1 MASTHVEATSLGFG
15 LEVAV
20 ARVTPERSRAF
31 ADRVAEVAETFRMLD
46 YPSKPGLAVLAFSP
60 DSADGSTTEA
70 LIWTPTPRRE
80 ARQLIIHPG
89 RHADVHLAGFSAQ
102 ILVAPSAFPYLVRY
116 RLTGSGFAARW
127 STRSGEDAAA
137 ILASGPM
144 HTRSRTSG
152 ASLFCLPTGARQP
165 YFEEL
170 CRGDVQAIVER
181 FMAAPEGT
189 LDFAPRETGV
199 TSRLGDLE
207 LPPNHPVDVLPVGE
221 PVPFDRLA
229 PAPDDPPVCRLTI
242 STRRGEWTLKLG
254 ARALARGLAI
264 TNMHT
269 APVLHSRRK
278 KPRDTIEAV
287 VFAVGGELYAFDPLV
302 GELREP
308 PPAPI
313 ELAPTG
319 FAWCADGRARVSYDL
334 LE

>member
-170 CRGDVQAIVER
+170 CRGEVQAIVER

-207 LPPNHPVDVLPVGE
+207 LPPTTRSTSSPWASPSPSTDSRPRQTTLPSAG
-221 PVPFDRLA
+221 
-229 PAPDDPPVCRLTI
+229 
-242 STRRGEWTLKLG
+242 
-254 ARALARGLAI
+254 
-264 TNMHT
+264 
-269 APVLHSRRK
+269 
-278 KPRDTIEAV
+278 
-287 VFAVGGELYAFDPLV
+287 
-302 GELREP
+302 
-308 PPAPI
+308 
-313 ELAPTG
+313 
-319 FAWCADGRARVSYDL
+319 
-334 LE
+334 